1 MLSKK
6 IEKALNDQ
14 VTLEA
19 EAAFFYL
26 SMASW
31 CEGKSLEG
39 CSAFLYRH
47 FEEEKD
53 HMLRL
58 IHYINDAGGTA
69 RIPAVRNMDAKYANI
84 KGVFQTVLK
93 HEISVTKSINQL
105 VDMCQKEGDHST
117 YQFLQWYVAEQH
129 EEEKLF
135 RTVLDKIDIIGT
147 DAKGLYWID
156 QEVGKLNATLAA
168 AEAAK

>member
-14 VTLEA
+14 VGNEA

-26 SMASW
+26 AMASW

-39 CSAFLYRH
+39 CAAFLYRH

-58 IHYINDAGGTA
+58 IHYINDAGGDAAVPAIKKQTA
-69 RIPAVRNMDAKYANI
+69 NFSDI
-84 KGVFQTVLK
+84 KAVFQTVLK
-93 HEISVTKSINQL
+93 HEIAVTTAINKL
-105 VDMCQKEGDHST
+105 VDMCLKERDYST
-117 YQFLQWYVAEQH
+117 HNFLQWYVAEQH

-156 QEVGKLNATLAA
+156 QEVGKLNAALAA
-168 AEAAK
+168 SEAGA

>member
-6 IEKALNDQ
+6 VEKALNDQ
-14 VTLEA
+14 VIHEA

-26 SMASW
+26 AMASW

-53 HMLRL
+53 HMLKL

-69 RIPAVRNMDAKYANI
+69 EIPAVKQMTGKFTTIRNI
-84 KGVFQTVLK
+84 FETVLK
-93 HEISVTKSINQL
+93 HEIGVTTSINKL
-105 VDMCQKEGDHST
+105 VDLCQKEGDHST
-117 YQFLQWYVAEQH
+117 YNFLQWYVAEQH

-156 QEVGKLNATLAA
+156 QEVGKLNAALAA
-168 AEAAK
+168 AEGA